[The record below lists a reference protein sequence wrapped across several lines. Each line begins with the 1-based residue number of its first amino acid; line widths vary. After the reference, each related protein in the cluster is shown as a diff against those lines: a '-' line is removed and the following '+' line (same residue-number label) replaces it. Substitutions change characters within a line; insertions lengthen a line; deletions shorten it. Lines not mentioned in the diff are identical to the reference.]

1 MNLALS
7 IRPSVC
13 PSATVFSQEWL
24 IFFYPKED
32 PFICGFL
39 FKSFQNTYGQL
50 FLMLLMFLTFQ
61 LFLHVEKRMYEHAKV
76 YSNYKKKIYQT
87 CLYINFTIF
96 NANYE
101 LFSVMEIF
109 STHSTRFE
117 DYPLYTAIW
126 FNQLLLNY
134 FTPMQRQTFKSR
146 LPCVQASIC

>member
-76 YSNYKKKIYQT
+76 YRNYKKKIYQN

-101 LFSVMEIF
+101 LCTGQLPTIFDFQLWKFSQH
-109 STHSTRFE
+109 TALDLKTTRF
-117 DYPLYTAIW
+117 I
-126 FNQLLLNY
+126 
-134 FTPMQRQTFKSR
+134 
-146 LPCVQASIC
+146 LPFSLTNCY

>member
-50 FLMLLMFLTFQ
+50 FLMLLIFLTFQ
-61 LFLHVEKRMYEHAKV
+61 LFLQVEKRMYEQAKA
-76 YSNYKKKIYQT
+76 YRNYKKKIYQT

-101 LFSVMEIF
+101 LCTGQSPTIFGFQLWKFSQH
-109 STHSTRFE
+109 TALDLKTTRF
-117 DYPLYTAIW
+117 T
-126 FNQLLLNY
+126 
-134 FTPMQRQTFKSR
+134 
-146 LPCVQASIC
+146 LPFGLTSCY

>member
-1 MNLALS
+1 MQRRLQNPAKRLSRAFYKNSEWLKADNYFWKMFHLRCMTGFWKRLWYASAYRCRLTCHWNHLALPEGLMNLALS

-50 FLMLLMFLTFQ
+50 FLMPLMFLTFQ

-76 YSNYKKKIYQT
+76 YSNYKKKIY
-87 CLYINFTIF
+87 
-96 NANYE
+96 
-101 LFSVMEIF
+101 
-109 STHSTRFE
+109 
-117 DYPLYTAIW
+117 
-126 FNQLLLNY
+126 
-134 FTPMQRQTFKSR
+134 
-146 LPCVQASIC
+146 